1 MEEYQ
6 KKLVEELKELK
17 DRKTKLFDALI
28 KKGFREKVGER
39 QYALMQWQYSAM
51 CAYYDA
57 LNQRLFDME
66 IYDISDK

>member
-39 QYALMQWQYSAM
+39 QYALMQ
-51 CAYYDA
+51 
-57 LNQRLFDME
+57 
-66 IYDISDK
+66 